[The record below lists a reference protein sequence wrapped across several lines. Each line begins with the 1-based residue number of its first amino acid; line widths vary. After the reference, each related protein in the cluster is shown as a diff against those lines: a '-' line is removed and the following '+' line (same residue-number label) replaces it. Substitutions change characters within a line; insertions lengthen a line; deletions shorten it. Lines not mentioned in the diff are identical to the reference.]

1 MALAQKQM
9 VVKMNNKTSQEFILN
24 DINEVTYCVLCPDEN
39 HPHMIDLGLPSGT
52 KWACCNIGASSPEE
66 YGGYYSWG
74 ETEIKDYYDIEHYI
88 YWYGPTGGQLC
99 NYIGDDIASTQY
111 DVAYV
116 KWGAPWHMPTDAQQD
131 ELRWNCTKEW
141 TQLNGVYGI
150 LVIGPND
157 AAIFMPAAGCRDRD
171 FLYRDIFLSSVTGN
185 HNFEGYTSDT
195 LALQYL
201 SSNLPLSLDTYRAL
215 NGSFRVEITPKV
227 LDVAVRCYLLRD
239 CLDEIFIDCMI

>member
-1 MALAQKQM
+1 MKKLIIIVTILTIGSSMALAQKQM

-111 DVAYV
+111 DVAHV
-116 KWGAPWHMPTDAQQD
+116 KWGAPWHMPTKVQQD
-131 ELRWNCTKEW
+131 ELRRNCTKEW
-141 TQLNGVYGI
+141 IQLNGVYGI
-150 LVIGPND
+150 LVFGPND

-171 FLYRDIFLSSVTGN
+171 FLYSERIMCLYWSSSFYLNEYYKSTAWSLYSKESYLG
-185 HNFEGYTSDT
+185 SDT
-195 LALQYL
+195 YFRYSGQ
-201 SSNLPLSLDTYRAL
+201 SVRA
-215 NGSFRVEITPKV
+215 VCP
-227 LDVAVRCYLLRD
+227 
-239 CLDEIFIDCMI
+239 